1 MALCYHFYCC
11 KIMTVKIATDSHKIY
26 FYTDK
31 LLPTLYL
38 RTRINS
44 GTAEVKVNM
53 HFMNVIICEDR

>member
-1 MALCYHFYCC
+1 
-11 KIMTVKIATDSHKIY
+11 MTVKIATDSHKIY